1 MQELFTQAAL
11 FTGSLVAL
19 AVGAEIIRLRCTAEA
34 PVEALTTVEVVKIV
48 EKTVKVFEI
57 KTRVRGKVK
66 RKNEVSTLTPFGT
79 STRYA
84 HALSACK
91 YDLGDARAAGDP
103 SKKAYKK
110 AFAKA
115 ARQEARRYEKQ
126 YR

>member
-1 MQELFTQAAL
+1 MQELFYLAAL
-11 FTGSLVAL
+11 FVGALVAF
-19 AVGAEIIRLRCTAEA
+19 AVVAEVIRLSFTKEEKEA
-34 PVEALTTVEVVKIV
+34 PVEVKT
-48 EKTVKVFEI
+48 KAKI
-57 KTRVRGKVK
+57 KARVRGKIK
-66 RKNEVSTLTPFGT
+66 LKDEVSSLTPFGT

>member
-1 MQELFTQAAL
+1 MQELFTQIAL
-11 FTGSLVAL
+11 FNLALVAF
-19 AVGAEIIRLRCTAEA
+19 AVTAEIVRLSFTKEEA
-34 PVEALTTVEVVKIV
+34 KEAKVLVKA
-48 EKTVKVFEI
+48 KI
-57 KTRVRGKVK
+57 KARVRGKIK
-66 RKNEVSTLTPFGT
+66 LKDEVSSLTPYGT
-79 STRYA
+79 SKKYS

-110 AFAKA
+110 AFSKA

>member
-1 MQELFTQAAL
+1 MQELFTQIAL
-11 FTGSLVAL
+11 FNLALVAF
-19 AVGAEIIRLRCTAEA
+19 AVTAEIVRISFTKEA
-34 PVEALTTVEVVKIV
+34 KEAKVLVKG
-48 EKTVKVFEI
+48 KI
-57 KTRVRGKVK
+57 KARVRGKIK
-66 RKNEVSTLTPFGT
+66 LKDEVSSLTPFGT

>member
-1 MQELFTQAAL
+1 MQQLFIQAIL
-11 FTGSLVAL
+11 FLISLVVFAI
-19 AVGAEIIRLRCTAEA
+19 GAEVIRLSFTKEEA
-34 PVEALTTVEVVKIV
+34 KVLVKA
-48 EKTVKVFEI
+48 KI
-57 KTRVRGKVK
+57 KTRVRGKIK
-66 RKNEVSTLTPFGT
+66 LKDEVSSLTPYGT

-103 SKKAYKK
+103 SKKVYKK